1 MSDNQEL
8 EKDISFDETEIETSQ
23 KKSAKSNSNKK
34 PIKKKRNPIVA
45 ALFPSSNKN
54 KTQDGKILPKTAQ
67 DTIPYINAYRSGI
80 IESKPGYF
88 TKSYK
93 LTDINFRVASYED
106 QEKIFD
112 KYKEFLASLGADTDL
127 QIVINNRNEDEN
139 SIIDSIMC
147 KMEADEYN
155 EYRVEM
161 NDMIR
166 NKMSEGRNN
175 LVSEKYAVIG
185 TRKDSIRDVQIAFS
199 RIDTEIDQ
207 KFKDI
212 SNSQEIRTEPQTIQE
227 RLKCIHD
234 IINAGKEKNMPVER
248 FDFDELS
255 KQGLTTKDLIA
266 PSGFRFDSNDF
277 RMGDKWGRALFIK
290 VLPSSMNTDFMAD
303 LSGLPFNLTATFNII
318 PIAQDKALK
327 MVSRQLTNIRANV
340 IKAQKDAY
348 KAGYSGDLISPE
360 LTYSQNQ
367 AEELLDAMKSGGQKL
382 FFFNGVIMHYADS
395 KEELDKDTDSIVGLG
410 NRYLM
415 TIDRLT
421 FQQEVGFKTA
431 LPLGINDLSEQLSI
445 ETLLPTDSVSLF
457 IPFTSKELMQKGGM
471 YYGLNAVSH
480 NLLLFNRLNS
490 KNQNGLILGQPGSG
504 KSFSAKREM
513 INVFLTTKD
522 DIYVI
527 DPESEYAYM
536 AKLLGG
542 SVIHLE
548 AGAKVYINPFDM
560 DIQYGD
566 EEGKSGTD
574 PVKMKSDY
582 ICMLCESAMGGSY
595 EITTIQKSIIDR
607 VVIQLYKPYLKHMRE
622 LNDSSITCDTS
633 ASPTMEQF
641 YTLLMDQPEPEAQN
655 IALSLEIYCL
665 GSFDTFAHKTNVDVN
680 NRFTVYDIKDIGNGM
695 KEMGLQVCLNH
706 IWNKIIDNQKKNK
719 RTWFY
724 IDEFHVL
731 TKTRSSAEFLQQIW
745 KRARKWGGIPTAI
758 TQNVEDLLKS
768 EESRA
773 IINNCEFIMM
783 LSQSPIDRASLASM
797 YHISD
802 AQLNYITNSPPG
814 QGLIYNGEGIIP
826 FIDKFPKETKLYKIM
841 SSKPGERL
849 MDSDLKTA

>member
-1 MSDNQEL
+1 MIDNQEL
-8 EKDISFDETEIETSQ
+8 EKDIDFSTEIPEQALNTKSSKAKAEKVAVQ
-23 KKSAKSNSNKK
+23 KK
-34 PIKKKRNPIVA
+34 KKKKTNPILA
-45 ALFPSSNKN
+45 ALFPTANSE
-54 KTQDGKILPKTAQ
+54 KTSDGKPLPKTAQ
-67 DTIPYINAYRSGI
+67 ATIPYINVYRNGI
-80 IESKPGYF
+80 IESAPGYF
-88 TKSYK
+88 TKAYK

-112 KYKEFLASLGADTDL
+112 KYKEFLASLSADTQL
-127 QIVINNRNEDEN
+127 QIIINNRNEDED
-139 SIIDSIMC
+139 SIVDSIMC
-147 KMEADEYN
+147 KMEADKYN

-166 NKMSEGRNN
+166 QKMTEGRNN
-175 LVSEKYAVIG
+175 LISEKYAIIG
-185 TRKDSIRDVQIAFS
+185 TKKDNIRDVQIAFS

-212 SNSQEIRTEPQTIQE
+212 SNSQEVRTEPQTIQE
-227 RLKCIHD
+227 RLKCLYD
-234 IINAGKEKNMPVER
+234 IMNSGKEKLLPIER

-255 KQGLTTKDLIA
+255 KQGLTTKDLIS
-266 PSGFRFDSNDF
+266 PSGFRFEANEF
-277 RMGDKWGRALFIK
+277 RMGDKWARVLFLK

-303 LSGLPFNLTATFNII
+303 LSGLPFNLTASFNIE

-327 MVSRQLTNIRANV
+327 MISRQLTNIRSNV

-348 KAGYSGDLISPE
+348 RAGYSGDLISPE
-360 LTYSQNQ
+360 LTFSQNQ
-367 AEELLDAMKSGGQKL
+367 AEDLLDNMKTGGQKL
-382 FFFNGVIMHYADS
+382 FYFNGVVMHYADS
-395 KEELDKDTDSIVGLG
+395 KEELDKDTESIISLG

-415 TIDRLT
+415 TIDKLT
-421 FQQEVGFKTA
+421 FQQEIGFKTA
-431 LPLGINDLSEQLSI
+431 LPLGINDLSVQLSI
-445 ETLLPTDSVSLF
+445 EKLLPTDSVSLF

-527 DPESEYAYM
+527 DPESEYAHM
-536 AKLLGG
+536 AQLLDG

-560 DIQYGD
+560 DVQYGD

-582 ICMLCESAMGGSY
+582 ICMLCESAMGGRY
-595 EITTIQKSIIDR
+595 EITNIQKSIIDR

-622 LNDSSITCDTS
+622 LNDSSITCDTD

-641 YTLLMDQPEPEAQN
+641 YSLLMDQPEPEAQN

-706 IWNKIIDNQKKNK
+706 IWNKIIDNQKNNK

-724 IDEFHVL
+724 IDEFHIL

-758 TQNVEDLLKS
+758 TQNVEDLLNS

-783 LSQSPIDRASLASM
+783 LSQSPIDRAALAEM

-826 FIDKFPKETKLYKIM
+826 FIDKFPKDTKLYKIM

-849 MDSDLKTA
+849 MAS